1 MRTINGNNQC
11 VLGDSG
17 RGALPLQV
25 PDVSLGTKSLDWQT
39 LSLFVKKWKIRW
51 RTLSVICW
59 EDIGVFKICLQK
71 MILQKRN
78 INIFETGY
86 PVAAAAAAG
95 LNRLQR
101 QLILPPCA
109 FGQAPKPV
117 AFAVQN

>member
-1 MRTINGNNQC
+1 
-11 VLGDSG
+11 
-17 RGALPLQV
+17 
-25 PDVSLGTKSLDWQT
+25 
-39 LSLFVKKWKIRW
+39 
-51 RTLSVICW
+51 
-59 EDIGVFKICLQK
+59 

-101 QLILPPCA
+101 QLILAPCT